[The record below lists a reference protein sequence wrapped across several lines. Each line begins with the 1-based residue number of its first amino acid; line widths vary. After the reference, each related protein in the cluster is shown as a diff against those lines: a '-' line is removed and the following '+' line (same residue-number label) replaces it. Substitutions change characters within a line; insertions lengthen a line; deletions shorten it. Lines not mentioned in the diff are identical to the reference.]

1 VTGDPGD
8 KIKFNLDLASEPGL
22 PAPPGTLARLFGSAI
37 SDDERE
43 RFLQG
48 ALEGIVRGAPLHL
61 YGATWRFHVQLIL
74 RELDRL
80 RGVVP

>member
-1 VTGDPGD
+1 VSDED
-8 KIKFNLDLASEPGL
+8 AIKFDLDLDSPTPGT
-22 PAPPGTLARLFGSAI
+22 PAPPGTLARLFGHEI
-37 SDDERE
+37 SNDERE

-48 ALEGIVRGAPLHL
+48 ALEDIVRGAPLHL